1 MIRDVR
7 DVYVCSFLVD
17 VDDVV
22 DNLGVALLFVFT
34 IFGISTCLLAPR
46 RLFLLAILPILF
58 IFILNFQCNFLS
70 LGRWTGCHLRQRV
83 RQYLSHARS
92 HLVLWL
98 KHLCRI
104 VLPCLICVVVSLVR
118 FHVDLIALA
127 RCCSPTSR
135 TMSLRKLRMMFT
147 NI

>member
-1 MIRDVR
+1 MICDVC

-22 DNLGVALLFVFT
+22 DNLGVALLFLFAIT
-34 IFGISTCLLAPR
+34 SIFTCLLAPR
-46 RLFLLAILPILF
+46 WLFVLATFPTLF
-58 IFILNFQCNFLS
+58 NINFQCNFLS
-70 LGRWTGCHLRQRV
+70 LGRWGSCHFRQRV

-98 KHLCRI
+98 KHLRRI